1 MLLHMLTA
9 IICYA
14 KDSKSL
20 QRASY
25 FSGGDYFDTL
35 GSIIVMFIMPHC
47 VFITVIAY
55 RAYMLLQRRFD
66 PLHKCRRWRTC
77 LSLSNMWRRF
87 TTTIDGN
94 KELQYITDQS
104 FVSYGILQNGSDM
117 QLTL

>member
-35 GSIIVMFIMPHC
+35 GSIIVMFTMPHC
-47 VFITVIAY
+47 VFLTVIAY
-55 RAYMLLQRRFD
+55 RACMLLQRRCTSTD
-66 PLHKCRRWRTC
+66 DGAHVCHSATCGGGSPLP
-77 LSLSNMWRRF
+77 
-87 TTTIDGN
+87 
-94 KELQYITDQS
+94 
-104 FVSYGILQNGSDM
+104 
-117 QLTL
+117 